1 MFEVTNCD
9 LKRQGSRDFCRRM
22 YEETGAFCV
31 PGDCF
36 DEPFSFRVGYGH
48 EADVLRKGLDAVS
61 EFIRR
66 VTRD

>member
-1 MFEVTNCD
+1 
-9 LKRQGSRDFCRRM
+9 M

-66 VTRD
+66 VTGVK